1 MSHANIVAN
10 ISQLDY
16 HFSPRVEEIRREGR
30 IPRMPAPLANSV
42 AMGVVVQSM
51 MALKTGLQVFPMK
64 KYDFHLFIRYIQH
77 YQMSV
82 VFLAPAIWQR
92 IVNEIPQRKIGSLRF
107 GMSGGSPLP
116 LSIQLKACD
125 MLANGV
131 NVKQSWGMTETVCTA
146 AQFGLGE
153 TDQAGSVGRLMPNME
168 AAIVGQDD
176 KHLGPDET
184 GEILLRGKLVKPL
197 KVRNP
202 DQIQGQT
209 SFRGTST
216 TQLLR
221 QTLSQPTGGSG
232 LAISES
238 FRKMEECLLLVD
250 LRYPPDES
258 DTPWFHTDVLQEVIK
273 YKGNQ
278 VSPTELEGVIMQ
290 CPGVADVGVIGVPL
304 PDANEL
310 PRAYVVRDSSG
321 SSTCTERAIMEFV
334 AARVTAY
341 KRLRGGV
348 RFVDELPRN
357 VGGKIQREVLREW
370 CKADGQQIA
379 DNVPVAARL

>member
-1 MSHANIVAN
+1 
-10 ISQLDY
+10 
-16 HFSPRVEEIRREGR
+16 
-30 IPRMPAPLANSV
+30 
-42 AMGVVVQSM
+42 
-51 MALKTGLQVFPMK
+51 
-64 KYDFHLFIRYIQH
+64 
-77 YQMSV
+77 MSV

-125 MLANGV
+125 MLADGV

-146 AQFGLGE
+146 AQFGLDE

-184 GEILLRGKLVKPL
+184 GEILLRGKVVKPL
-197 KVRNP
+197 KVRDP

-221 QTLSQPTGGSG
+221 QTLSQPMGGSG

-250 LRYPPDES
+250 LRYPLDES
-258 DTPWFHTDVLQEVIK
+258 DTPSFHTDILQEVIK

-278 VSPTELEGVIMQ
+278 VSPSELEGVIMQ

-310 PRAYVVRDSSG
+310 PRAYVVHDSSG
-321 SSTCTERAIMEFV
+321 SSNCTEESIMKFV

-370 CKADGQQIA
+370 CKGDGQQIA
-379 DNVPVAARL
+379 DSVPVAARL